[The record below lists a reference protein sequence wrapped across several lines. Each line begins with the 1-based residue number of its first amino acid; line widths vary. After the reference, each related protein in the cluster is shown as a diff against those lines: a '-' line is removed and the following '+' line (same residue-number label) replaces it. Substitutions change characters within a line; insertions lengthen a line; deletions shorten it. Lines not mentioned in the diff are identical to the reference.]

1 MNILAHVCWYS
12 YNFCLGMHSLLQG
25 VFKSW
30 LSLKDGNE
38 KGNTQEGT
46 KKFGTMFVKGF
57 TGHEWLHVSSVINLL
72 GFCMLVVIIKTRTIH
87 TCQTTAQDTSQHV

>member
-1 MNILAHVCWYS
+1 
-12 YNFCLGMHSLLQG
+12 MHSLLQG

-46 KKFGTMFVKGF
+46 KKFGTMFVK
-57 TGHEWLHVSSVINLL
+57 
-72 GFCMLVVIIKTRTIH
+72 
-87 TCQTTAQDTSQHV
+87 